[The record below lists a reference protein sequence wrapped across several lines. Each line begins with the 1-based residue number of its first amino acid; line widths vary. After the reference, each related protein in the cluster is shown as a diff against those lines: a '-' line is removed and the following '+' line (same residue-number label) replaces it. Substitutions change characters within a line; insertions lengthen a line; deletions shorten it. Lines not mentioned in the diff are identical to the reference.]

1 MDCSKDFRGQEY
13 ADHVK
18 CVTEDQKY
26 GGSQYVAKEM
36 KGEKKQEAWIAK
48 IKEQVANTHNM
59 EPQLKELLDRITT
72 FSNIP
77 RKKEKFVRFLNN
89 SARVRHSHIVDKAWE
104 VFEAASKNNK
114 SNTPSQNGEAQ
125 PADDPAVATLNGSD
139 CPDVTAQ
146 DNNKSSMSKKEK
158 KMERQKKQGKKEK
171 KDRTSENTEVVEK
184 PSKRKLED
192 KSINEAGESKK
203 RKKHPE
209 QAEATS
215 EDCQEKQKK
224 KKRKHCDEN
233 EDEDL
238 SLNENH
244 SQNHN
249 GDANT
254 VNGSVGETPGFKWKV
269 AISQVLQDAP
279 EKGMKMTKLQR
290 KILSLYFTANS
301 ESSHVKS
308 ENEVAAMLKN
318 KLKKRN
324 DKYIVCKDRV
334 KLRTP

>member
-146 DNNKSSMSKKEK
+146 DNKSSMSKKEK

-171 KDRTSENTEVVEK
+171 KDRTSESTEVVEK

-224 KKRKHCDEN
+224 KKRKHCD

-301 ESSHVKS
+301 GSSHVKS